1 MDIRSK
7 DVLKQALMAFD
18 GTLIVVSH
26 DRDFLDGLVDK
37 LYEFRDGKVKE
48 HLGGVADF
56 LRKRKLESLAELE
69 RKGEVQAVRQGEEE
83 KKTMAQQ
90 QFQAQK
96 AVSKE
101 QRKLRNRVNWLEKE
115 IASHEAR
122 MAEIEKVL
130 GNPGPQDD
138 IMDLTAEYL
147 NLKRDMD
154 AYTEEWATLSEQ
166 LDN

>member
-1 MDIRSK
+1 MK
-7 DVLKQALMAFD
+7 P
-18 GTLIVVSH
+18 
-26 DRDFLDGLVDK
+26 
-37 LYEFRDGKVKE
+37 
-48 HLGGVADF
+48 
-56 LRKRKLESLAELE
+56 EL
-69 RKGEVQAVRQGEEE
+69 EE
-83 KKTMAQQ
+83 KKASAQQ

-96 AVSKE
+96 ALSKE
-101 QRKLRNRVNWLEKE
+101 QRKVKSRVNWLEKE

-130 GNPGPQDD
+130 GNPGPKDD

-166 LDN
+166 LEN

>member
-1 MDIRSK
+1 MDKR
-7 DVLKQALMAFD
+7 
-18 GTLIVVSH
+18 
-26 DRDFLDGLVDK
+26 
-37 LYEFRDGKVKE
+37 YEFRDGKVKE

-56 LRKRKLESLAELE
+56 LRRRKLESLAELE
-69 RKGEVQAVRQGEEE
+69 RKEGAELPKAAVEE
-83 KKTMAQQ
+83 KKVSAQQ

-101 QRKLRNRVNWLEKE
+101 QRKVRNRVNWLEKE

-122 MAEIEKVL
+122 MAEIEKIL
-130 GNPGPQDD
+130 ANPGPQDD

-166 LDN
+166 LDD